1 MFSLLPLLLSCTSS
15 QETFSSSDSAPLGD
29 VFSSDLLR
37 YLSSFI
43 FVRGSRICRLPGGPT
58 SYPLS
63 LPIAIRRASYSSR
76 QSSHL
81 DK

>member
-43 FVRGSRICRLPGGPT
+43 FVRGF
-58 SYPLS
+58 
-63 LPIAIRRASYSSR
+63 
-76 QSSHL
+76 SHI
-81 DK
+81 